1 MRLRGELD
9 YAGPRG
15 MAVAQRGLKVR
26 AKHVYPTFG
35 PPEPTV
41 KTDFEEVPMHT
52 NRRDLLLAGC
62 CGASTA
68 LFWSVA
74 ARLRAEGL
82 NPPPETTTIR
92 LAKNPTI
99 CIAPQ
104 YVVSDLLNAEGFT
117 NVVYVQS
124 DAGVEQAKAVANGDL
139 DFTLHFSGP
148 LLLQVDRGL
157 AITLLAGI
165 HVGCFELFAKEGIRS
180 VADLKGRTV
189 GIQALETSQ
198 HVFLSAM
205 AALVGLNPAK
215 DIEWV
220 TSATGQTDRVVC

>member
-1 MRLRGELD
+1 
-9 YAGPRG
+9 
-15 MAVAQRGLKVR
+15 
-26 AKHVYPTFG
+26 
-35 PPEPTV
+35 
-41 KTDFEEVPMHT
+41 MHT

-124 DAGVEQAKAVANGDL
+124 DAGVEQAKAVASGDI

-148 LLLQVDRGL
+148 ILLQVDRGL

-165 HVGCFELFAKEGIRS
+165 M
-180 VADLKGRTV
+180 
-189 GIQALETSQ
+189 
-198 HVFLSAM
+198 SA
-205 AALVGLNPAK
+205 ASSCSPRRA
-215 DIEWV
+215 
-220 TSATGQTDRVVC
+220 